1 MHDNALDMFKT
12 VHKAKY
18 WLTKVR
24 TSESLLCKAKIWCV
38 VQVIALKRYA
48 KPQHPR
54 NFKLHKMATMC

>member
-24 TSESLLCKAKIWCV
+24 TSESLLCKAKI
-38 VQVIALKRYA
+38 
-48 KPQHPR
+48 
-54 NFKLHKMATMC
+54 